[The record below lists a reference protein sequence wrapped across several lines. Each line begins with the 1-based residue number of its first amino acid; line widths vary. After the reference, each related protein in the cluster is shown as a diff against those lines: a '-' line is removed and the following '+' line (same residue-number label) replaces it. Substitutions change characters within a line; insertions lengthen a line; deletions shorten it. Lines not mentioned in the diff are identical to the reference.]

1 MKKYMNLKIRL
12 LLVAILVA
20 VILLA
25 AGCVKDPIH
34 VGPPSI
40 SNVTGTPVAPQSTE
54 SVVVTAK
61 ITDLKGVSSAK
72 LYHKASTETTYSS
85 VVMTSLSGEQ
95 FMYTGTIPPYAKDV
109 VVNYY
114 IEVVN
119 TDNLSAVYPVNAPT
133 AKASY
138 TVGASSIIKLHI
150 NEVFPDGTKDATDPD
165 WVEIYNE
172 SEIQVDL
179 AGYFF
184 YDEGIK
190 TSLGGV
196 SPKAKRVLGSI
207 VIPPKGF
214 TVIATEQ
221 NGESVTFGLSTSGDA
236 MYLENPEGMLV
247 ASLDFTTIATAGKKS
262 YGRKPDG
269 SNNLTLF
276 NTATKGTSNNDAN

>member
-12 LLVAILVA
+12 ILVAILVA

-40 SNVTGTPVAPQSTE
+40 SNVSGTPVAPQSTE
-54 SVVVTAK
+54 SVVIKAK
-61 ITDLKGVSSAK
+61 VTDLKGIK
-72 LYHKASTETTYSS
+72 TIYLFYKASTDATFKATE
-85 VVMTSLSGEQ
+85 MTALTGEQ
-95 FMYTGTIPPYAKDV
+95 FMYVGTIPPFAKDV
-109 VVNYY
+109 KVEYY

-119 TDNLSAVYPVNAPT
+119 LDNLTSVFPLNAPT
-133 AKASY
+133 TRASY
-138 TVGASSIIKLHI
+138 TVGASSVIKLHI

-214 TVIATEQ
+214 TVIPTEY
-221 NGESVTFGLSTSGDA
+221 NGETVTFGLSTTGDGI
-236 MYLENPEGMLV
+236 YLENPTGLVV
-247 ASLDFTTIATAGKKS
+247 ASLDFTTIVTTGKKS

-269 SNNLTLF
+269 SNNLVLF
-276 NTATKGTSNNDAN
+276 NTATKGSSNNDAN